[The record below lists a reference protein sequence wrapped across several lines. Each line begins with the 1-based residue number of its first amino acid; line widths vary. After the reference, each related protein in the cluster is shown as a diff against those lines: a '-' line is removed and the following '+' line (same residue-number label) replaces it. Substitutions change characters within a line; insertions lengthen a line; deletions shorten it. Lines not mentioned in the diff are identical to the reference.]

1 MEPETLRQLRG
12 AADLT
17 TDAVGATVGA
27 IAEAHLAIMGQVYAP
42 LGLLGPLAAP
52 ARGIA
57 QIQTAITRGVYQ
69 TILGVNAVVACA
81 TTALLDRRDET
92 H

>member
-12 AADLT
+12 ASDLT

-27 IAEAHLAIMGQVYAP
+27 IAEAHLTIMRQVYAP

-69 TILGVNAVVACA
+69 TILGVNALVACA

-92 H
+92 G